1 MRKYL
6 TLLLLLLVITS
17 FFLLLLAASRTEPDI
32 PHDAETTSPSDVVT
46 LESFHQEPDDVQ
58 TETDCENAYIESIPP
73 ALFGIKDLML
83 GDDSET
89 PLFVTISLQGWPD
102 SAEYMAAAEWKSF
115 QEGYDKDR
123 SILWGMSDQ
132 TSRLEPVF
140 EAYGAYTQ
148 EMADK
153 ITEIASKYGLSLFE
167 MPMHFY
173 QSNEN
178 FFRAANTGGFIG
190 SAHGVSGYIFGN
202 GTFQFD
208 GVASLD
214 GTVINYQFRNSQKGV
229 FDNVF
234 LSFYDIDDYEEW
246 FYETIC
252 GTTVVIAIGP
262 VHSLIIAD
270 LRNSF
275 VSIAIPFSEV
285 PAQTLEAFADSI
297 DFTILDS
304 RT

>member
-6 TLLLLLLVITS
+6 ALSLLLFVVTS
-17 FFLLLLAASRTEPDI
+17 LFLLSMAASSTEPDI
-32 PHDAETTSPSDVVT
+32 PSDAETTSPSEFVT
-46 LESFHQEPDDVQ
+46 IEVFHHDPDGQ
-58 TETDCENAYIESIPP
+58 TETDCENADIESNPY
-73 ALFGIKDLML
+73 ALFGIKDLVL
-83 GDDSET
+83 DEDSEI

-102 SAEYMAAAEWKSF
+102 SAEYMAAAEWRVF
-115 QEGYDKDR
+115 QDGYDKDG

-132 TSRLEPVF
+132 TTRLEPVF

-148 EMADK
+148 EMAEK
-153 ITEIASKYGLSLFE
+153 VAEIAAKYGLSLFE

-173 QSNEN
+173 QSNEHL
-178 FFRAANTGGFIG
+178 FQAANTGDFLG
-190 SAHGVSGYIFGN
+190 SAHGVSGYIFGS

-208 GVASLD
+208 GVASID
-214 GTVINYQFRNSQKGV
+214 GIAINYQFRNSQKGT

-234 LSFYDIDDYEEW
+234 SSFYDIDDYEEKL
-246 FYETIC
+246 YETIC

-262 VHSLIIAD
+262 VHSMIIAD

-275 VSIAIPFSEV
+275 VCISIPFSEAS
-285 PAQTLEAFADSI
+285 AQTLEAFADSI
-297 DFTILDS
+297 NFTALES